1 MKYIDVC
8 KALYDYEAG
17 SEDELSFKEDDILYI
32 LERDDDDWWKAQ
44 LKFQQ
49 PDEVGPIGLIPA
61 NYASEVMLRSPQS
74 SIHINFSAHLLNLLC
89 RPRLLVLFLRSMT
102 MTLNRKRKSVL
113 KKAIL

>member
-44 LKFQQ
+44 LKLQQ

-61 NYASEVMLRSPQS
+61 NYASEV
-74 SIHINFSAHLLNLLC
+74 
-89 RPRLLVLFLRSMT
+89 LFLSNATLFMLNVVLA
-102 MTLNRKRKSVL
+102 LNRNGFIGRSNRCCVCSIRL
-113 KKAIL
+113 HRPTRGGSQFC

>member
-44 LKFQQ
+44 LKLQQ

-61 NYASEVMLRSPQS
+61 NYASEVRFFGQCYSLHAQCCFGIKPKWFHRQ
-74 SIHINFSAHLLNLLC
+74 
-89 RPRLLVLFLRSMT
+89 
-102 MTLNRKRKSVL
+102 KQ
-113 KKAIL
+113 

>member
-44 LKFQQ
+44 LKLQQ

-61 NYASEVMLRSPQS
+61 NYASEVR
-74 SIHINFSAHLLNLLC
+74 
-89 RPRLLVLFLRSMT
+89 FLGQCYS
-102 MTLNRKRKSVL
+102 LHAQCCFGIKRKWFHRQ
-113 KKAIL
+113 KQ